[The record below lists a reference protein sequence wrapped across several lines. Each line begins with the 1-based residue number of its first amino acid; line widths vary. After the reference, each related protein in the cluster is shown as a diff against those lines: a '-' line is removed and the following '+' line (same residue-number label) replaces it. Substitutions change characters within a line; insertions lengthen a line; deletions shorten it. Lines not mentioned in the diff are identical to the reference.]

1 MSVEIEFSPLTDGIF
16 SQNSVDYDS
25 LMRRRIK
32 KASNS
37 LQPIFEAFS
46 NAWEAISGK
55 GNSITIELHHIKEWN
70 IFGNEFSFGAF
81 SIIDD
86 GDGFTDESFHR
97 LEKLYDKSKN
107 KNNLESGRI
116 QYLHFF
122 KTTHIHSVYMQ
133 NDNIFLRRIEMSRDF
148 YKEHNSVIRSLR
160 NEISGNEEHHT
171 RVTFFFPLNDED
183 KKRYAEIST
192 HEIKDSN

>member
-1 MSVEIEFSPLTDGIF
+1 MSEEIEYTPLTDGIF
-16 SQNSVDYDS
+16 SQNSVDYDN

-46 NAWEAISGK
+46 NAWEAISGI
-55 GNSITIELHHIKEWN
+55 GNSITIELHHIKERN

-97 LEKLYDKSKN
+97 LEKSYDESKN
-107 KNNLESGRI
+107 KNN
-116 QYLHFF
+116 F
-122 KTTHIHSVYMQ
+122 
-133 NDNIFLRRIEMSRDF
+133 
-148 YKEHNSVIRSLR
+148 
-160 NEISGNEEHHT
+160 
-171 RVTFFFPLNDED
+171 
-183 KKRYAEIST
+183 
-192 HEIKDSN
+192 